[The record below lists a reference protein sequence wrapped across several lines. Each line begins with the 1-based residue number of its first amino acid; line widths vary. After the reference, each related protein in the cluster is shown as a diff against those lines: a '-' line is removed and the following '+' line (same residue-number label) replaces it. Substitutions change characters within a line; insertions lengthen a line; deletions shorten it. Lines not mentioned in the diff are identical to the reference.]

1 MADRRITF
9 TDVDENPLVVWL
21 KEDRVQL
28 FVVDSRPELEAG
40 ELRGFALALFAK
52 YVGGELVA
60 RLESAREK
68 IGGVRDALAST
79 AAADALLAALEGSLS
94 AIADVQQ
101 VMSAA
106 DAASAPVCSPEPA
119 PPPPEPASLPEPT
132 TCSILPL
139 TAGGWRRKPTRGK
152 PVREDGAPLGWGWA
166 RVVPVTGISPGSVEH
181 QDDDC
186 HDETNDDRGPFDDVK
201 RDGPGFAWLLG
212 MGSHGGPGKQPACHP
227 GGMDSRRICV
237 KSRGR

>member
-52 YVGGELVA
+52 YVGGELAA

-79 AAADALLAALEGSLS
+79 AAADALLAALDGSLS
-94 AIADVQQ
+94 AIEDVQQ
-101 VMSAA
+101 VMTAA
-106 DAASAPVCSPEPA
+106 DPASTPVRSDPGL
-119 PPPPEPASLPEPT
+119 PPPEPASGPEPAM
-132 TCSILPL
+132 CSILPL
-139 TAGGWRRKPTRGK
+139 TAEGWRRKPTRGK
-152 PVREDGAPLGWGWA
+152 PVREDGEPLGWGWS
-166 RVVPVTGISPGSVEH
+166 REISGAS
-181 QDDDC
+181 
-186 HDETNDDRGPFDDVK
+186 GP
-201 RDGPGFAWLLG
+201 RSP
-212 MGSHGGPGKQPACHP
+212 
-227 GGMDSRRICV
+227 
-237 KSRGR
+237 